1 MMKKMIGLTVDVYEN
16 DQQLTEEDLQLLIKA
31 RQITEKAYAPYS
43 TFYVGTAA
51 LLTNGDVVTGTNQEN
66 ASFPVGICAEQV
78 TLSAISS
85 LYPGGSGIKTMAISY
100 QGKGIKS
107 DHPISPCGVCRQA
120 LVEYEVRTKQKMRII
135 LSGQVGEVY
144 IISDAHSL
152 LPLAF
157 SPDELPGH

>member
-1 MMKKMIGLTVDVYEN
+1 MKKTIGLILDVFEN
-16 DQQLTEEDLQLLIKA
+16 DKQLSKEDAALLA
-31 RQITEKAYAPYS
+31 RARAITAVAYAPYS
-43 TFYVGTAA
+43 TFYVGAAA
-51 LLTNGDVVTGTNQEN
+51 LLSNGEIVTGTNQEN
-66 ASFPVGICAEQV
+66 ASFPVGVCAEQV

-85 LYPGGSGIKTMAISY
+85 LYPNGQAIKTMAISY

-120 LVEYEVRTKQKMRII
+120 LVEYEIRTKQNIRII
-135 LSGQVGEVY
+135 LSGLEGEVY

-157 SPDELPGH
+157 SPDELPAK

>member
-1 MMKKMIGLTVDVYEN
+1 MKKTIGLTIDVYEN
-16 DQQLTEEDLQLLIKA
+16 DQQLSTEDAMLLKKA
-31 RQITEKAYAPYS
+31 REVSAKAYAPYS
-43 TFYVGTAA
+43 TFYVGAAA
-51 LLTNGDVVTGTNQEN
+51 LLSNGEIVTGTNQEN
-66 ASFPVGICAEQV
+66 ASFPAGICAEQV

-85 LYPGGSGIKTMAISY
+85 LYPNGEGIKTMAISY

-120 LVEYEVRTKQKMRII
+120 LVEHEVRTKQNMRII
-135 LSGQVGEVY
+135 LSGLEGEVY

-157 SPDELPGH
+157 SPDELPGQ

>member
-1 MMKKMIGLTVDVYEN
+1 MKKTIGLTIDVFEN
-16 DQQLTEEDLQLLIKA
+16 DQQLSTEDAMLLKMA
-31 RQITEKAYAPYS
+31 RDVSAKAYAPYS
-43 TFYVGTAA
+43 TFYVGAAA
-51 LLTNGDVVTGTNQEN
+51 LLTNGKIVTGTNQEN
-66 ASFPVGICAEQV
+66 ASFPAGICAEQV

-85 LYPGGSGIKTMAISY
+85 LFPDGEGIKTMAISY

-120 LVEYEVRTKQKMRII
+120 LVEHEVRTKQNMRII
-135 LSGQVGEVY
+135 LSGLEGEVY

-157 SPDELPGH
+157 SPDELPGQ

>member
-1 MMKKMIGLTVDVYEN
+1 MKKTIGLTIEVYEN
-16 DQQLTEEDLQLLIKA
+16 DKDLSPEDAHLLTKA
-31 RQITEKAYAPYS
+31 REVSQLAYAPYS
-43 TFYVGTAA
+43 TFYVGAAA
-51 LLTNGDVVTGTNQEN
+51 LLTNGEIITGTNQEN

-85 LYPGGSGIKTMAISY
+85 LYPHGEGIVTMAISY

-120 LVEYEVRTKQKMRII
+120 LVEHEVRTKQNMRII
-135 LSGQVGEVY
+135 LSGLEGEVY
-144 IISDAHSL
+144 IIPDAHAL

-157 SPDELPGH
+157 HPDELPGK

>member
-1 MMKKMIGLTVDVYEN
+1 MKKTIGLTIDVYEN
-16 DQQLTEEDLQLLIKA
+16 DQQLSTEDAMLLKKA
-31 RQITEKAYAPYS
+31 RDVSAKAYAPYS
-43 TFYVGTAA
+43 TFYVGAAA
-51 LLTNGDVVTGTNQEN
+51 LLSNGEIVTGTNQEN
-66 ASFPVGICAEQV
+66 ASFPAGICAEQV

-85 LYPGGSGIKTMAISY
+85 LYPNGEGIKTMAISY

-120 LVEYEVRTKQKMRII
+120 LVEHEVRTKQNMRII
-135 LSGQVGEVY
+135 LSGLEGEVY

-157 SPDELPGH
+157 SPDELPGQ